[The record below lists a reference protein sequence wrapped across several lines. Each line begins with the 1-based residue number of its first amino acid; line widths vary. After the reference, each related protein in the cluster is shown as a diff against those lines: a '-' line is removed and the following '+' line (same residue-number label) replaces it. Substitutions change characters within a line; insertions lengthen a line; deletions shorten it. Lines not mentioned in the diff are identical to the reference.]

1 MPSILVVNPN
11 SSSSVSDTL
20 KEVLRPPA
28 EFDYDYF
35 TGPPGGPLQIDSV
48 TTEIT
53 SAANCLPTL
62 IPLLDNYD
70 GFLVACYS
78 DHPLV
83 HCLKEHTTKPVLGIF
98 QASVL
103 HSLALGGKFA
113 IVTTV
118 KIWEVLLSEAV
129 RAFLGSETLFAGT
142 FSTGLG
148 VLELHDASPEVVSQR
163 IGEAALKA
171 VQNGATAIC
180 LGCAGM
186 AGMEEAISKAVGDKI
201 RVVDG
206 VVAGVEILVGLIR
219 SGHK

>member
-1 MPSILVVNPN
+1 MPSILVINPN
-11 SSSSVSDTL
+11 SSCSVSDTL
-20 KEVLRPPA
+20 KEVLEPPA
-28 EFDYDYF
+28 GFAYDFF
-35 TGPPGGPLQIDSV
+35 TGPKGGPLQIDSV

-53 SAANCLPTL
+53 SAANCLPAL
-62 IPLLDNYD
+62 IPLLDKYD

-83 HCLKEHTTKPVLGIF
+83 HCLKEQTSKPVLGIF

-118 KIWEVLLSEAV
+118 QIWEVLLDDAV
-129 RAFLGSETLFAGT
+129 RAFLGSDTLFAGT

-148 VLELHDASPEVVSQR
+148 VLELHGLSPEIVNQR
-163 IGEAALKA
+163 IGEAAIKA
-171 VQNGATAIC
+171 VANGAKAIC

-186 AGMEEAISKAVGDKI
+186 AGMEEAITKAVGDKI
-201 RVVDG
+201 KVVDG
-206 VVAGVEILVGLIR
+206 VVAGVELLVGLIR
-219 SGHK
+219 SGYK

>member
-1 MPSILVVNPN
+1 MPSILVINPN
-11 SSSSVSDTL
+11 SSCSVSDTL
-20 KEVLRPPA
+20 KEILRPPT
-28 EFDYDYF
+28 EFHYDYF
-35 TGPPGGPLQIDSV
+35 TGPEGGPLQIDSV

-53 SAANCLPTL
+53 SAANCLPAL
-62 IPLLDNYD
+62 IPLLDKYE

-83 HCLKEHTTKPVLGIF
+83 HCLKEQTSKPVLGIF

-103 HSLALGGKFA
+103 HSIALGGKFA

-118 KIWEVLLSEAV
+118 KIWEVLLNDAV
-129 RAFLGSETLFAGT
+129 RALLGSETLFAGT

-148 VLELHDASPEVVSQR
+148 VLELHDASADVVSQR
-163 IGEAALKA
+163 IGDAAIKA
-171 VQNGATAIC
+171 VANGASVIC

-186 AGMEEAISKAVGDKI
+186 AGMEEAITKAVGHKI

-219 SGHK
+219 SGH

>member
-1 MPSILVVNPN
+1 MPSILVINPN
-11 SSSSVSDTL
+11 SSCSVSDGL
-20 KEVLRPPA
+20 KEVLEPPA
-28 EFDYDYF
+28 GFEYDFF
-35 TGPPGGPLQIDSV
+35 TGPSGGPLQIDNI

-53 SAANCLPTL
+53 SAANCLPAL
-62 IPLLDNYD
+62 IPLLDKYD

-83 HCLKEHTTKPVLGIF
+83 HCLKEQTSKPVLGIF

-118 KIWEVLLSEAV
+118 QIWEILLDDAV

-148 VLELHDASPEVVSQR
+148 VLELHGLSPEVVNQR
-163 IGEAALKA
+163 IGDAAIKA
-171 VQNGATAIC
+171 VANGARVIC

-186 AGMEEAISKAVGDKI
+186 AGMEEAITRAVGDKI

-219 SGHK
+219 AKYK

>member
-1 MPSILVVNPN
+1 MPSVLVINPN

-20 KEVLRPPA
+20 EEVLVPPA
-28 EFDYDYF
+28 EFSYDYF

-53 SAANCLPTL
+53 SAANCLPA
-62 IPLLDNYD
+62 IVPLLDKYD

-83 HCLKEHTTKPVLGIF
+83 HCLKEQTTKPVVGIF

-118 KIWEVLLSEAV
+118 KIWEVLLNEAV
-129 RAFLGSETLFAGT
+129 RAFLGSETVFAGT

-148 VLELHDASPEVVSQR
+148 VLELHDASADVVSQR
-163 IGEAALKA
+163 IGEAALRA
-171 VQNGATAIC
+171 VQNGATVIC

-186 AGMEEAISKAVGDKI
+186 AGMEEAISNAVGDKI